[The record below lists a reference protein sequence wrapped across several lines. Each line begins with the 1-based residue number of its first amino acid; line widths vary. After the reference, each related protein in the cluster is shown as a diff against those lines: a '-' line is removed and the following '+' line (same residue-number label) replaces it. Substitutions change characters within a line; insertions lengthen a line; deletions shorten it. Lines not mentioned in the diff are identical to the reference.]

1 MIQADQ
7 RSLAQLLTAR
17 ADKTGS
23 RCRLRGTQICL
34 TPGFITG
41 PRRELTG
48 PFKIAVS
55 ITGDNVGP
63 VIMAATV
70 KIALAAGGR
79 HASIEATAD
88 GLNTAPRSLR

>member
-23 RCRLRGTQICL
+23 RCRLSGTQICL

-55 ITGDNVGP
+55 ISRD
-63 VIMAATV
+63 TV
-70 KIALAAGGR
+70 AGVELGVYVRLDVAAGGR

>member
-23 RCRLRGTQICL
+23 RCRLSGTQICL

-63 VIMAATV
+63 VIMVAMV
-70 KIALAAGGR
+70 MIAVAAGGR

>member
-1 MIQADQ
+1 M
-7 RSLAQLLTAR
+7 
-17 ADKTGS
+17 
-23 RCRLRGTQICL
+23 

-41 PRRELTG
+41 PGRELTG

-63 VIMAATV
+63 VIMVATV

>member
-1 MIQADQ
+1 M
-7 RSLAQLLTAR
+7 
-17 ADKTGS
+17 
-23 RCRLRGTQICL
+23 

-41 PRRELTG
+41 PGRELTG
-48 PFKIAVS
+48 PFKIAAS
-55 ITGDNVGP
+55 ITGDNVAP
-63 VIMAATV
+63 VIMVATV

>member
-1 MIQADQ
+1 M
-7 RSLAQLLTAR
+7 
-17 ADKTGS
+17 
-23 RCRLRGTQICL
+23 

-63 VIMAATV
+63 VIMVATV

>member
-23 RCRLRGTQICL
+23 RCRLSGTQICL

-63 VIMAATV
+63 VIMVATV

-88 GLNTAPRSLR
+88 GLNTAPRCLR

>member
-23 RCRLRGTQICL
+23 RCRLSGTQICL

-63 VIMAATV
+63 VIMVATV